1 VTESVYKTTAH
12 DVQGYIELNTF

>member
-1 VTESVYKTTAH
+1 VYKTTAH